1 MAVINLSEMAGG
13 LAREARLIGI
23 DPGRKRVGVALSD
36 VFRRIATPYATLNRT
51 PLARLAADI
60 GDLARREGAGGLIIG
75 LPLEMDGRAG
85 PAAQAARDFA
95 HALSNATGM
104 PATLVDERLTTASV
118 ERAMIEADLSRA
130 KRAARI
136 DAAAA
141 AAILQAALDRMAA
154 MAREESTRNET
165 DQDKTNQDKT
175 GRA

>member
-1 MAVINLSEMAGG
+1 MAVINLTEMAGG

-36 VFRRIATPYATLNRT
+36 VFRRIASPYATLSRT
-51 PLARLAADI
+51 PLSRLATE
-60 GDLARREGAGGLIIG
+60 LATLAQRESAAGLVIG
-75 LPLEMDGRAG
+75 LPLEMDGRFG

-95 HALSNATGM
+95 HALSNATGL
-104 PATLVDERLTTASV
+104 PAALVDERLTTASV
-118 ERAMIEADLSRA
+118 ERAMIEADVSRA

-141 AAILQAALDRMAA
+141 ASILQAALDRMRE
-154 MAREESTRNET
+154 MAREEP
-165 DQDKTNQDKT
+165 DPDGT